1 MYKTSRA
8 IDKIQSSMDRVEPG
22 SMRYE
27 ILNCAKTF
35 KSSWLELGQH
45 LVAVYND
52 KLYKEWDYLTFE
64 AYCSKEIGIRKETG
78 LKLLRS
84 YYFLEQEEPQF
95 IKKEYLE
102 SANSPQLPS
111 YEAVNTLRQV
121 KTNQDLTIADYEK
134 MKRHVF
140 EEGKADKDVK
150 DVYKAMM
157 KSVRDEKSPEE
168 DHELRRL
175 KHLSRVIGSLTSIK
189 KEIRLSKFLPEEILE
204 ELDKIITKIESER
217 E

>member
-1 MYKTSRA
+1 MYKKTKALDRIQTSMEE
-8 IDKIQSSMDRVEPG
+8 IDPG
-22 SMRYE
+22 SFRYE
-27 ILNCAKTF
+27 ILKCAKNF

-45 LVAVYND
+45 LMAVYKD
-52 KLYKEWDYLTFE
+52 KMYKEWDYLTFE

-95 IKKEYLE
+95 IKKDYLE

-121 KTNQDLTIADYEK
+121 KTNKDLSIADYEK
-134 MKRHVF
+134 MKHHVF

-150 DVYKAMM
+150 DVYKAMI
-157 KSVRDEKSPEE
+157 KSVRPEVVPEE
-168 DHELRRL
+168 THRQRRITYLRRML
-175 KHLSRVIGSLTSIK
+175 GVLNSIK
-189 KEIRLSKFLPEEILE
+189 KEIRINNFLSDDIISEIE
-204 ELDKIITKIESER
+204 NVIGKVEAELL
-217 E
+217 

>member
-1 MYKTSRA
+1 MYKTTKA
-8 IDKIQSSMDRVEPG
+8 LDKIQTNMDSIEPG
-22 SMRYE
+22 SFRYE

-45 LVAVYND
+45 LMAVYKD
-52 KLYKEWDYLTFE
+52 KMYKEWDYLTFE

-95 IKKEYLE
+95 IKKEYL
-102 SANSPQLPS
+102 AAAKSPQLPS

-121 KTNQDLTIADYEK
+121 KTNKDLSIADYEK

-157 KSVRDEKSPEE
+157 KSVREEKTPAE

-189 KEIRLSKFLPEEILE
+189 KEIKLSRFLSDDILG
-204 ELDKIITKIESER
+204 ELDEIITKIKAEIE
-217 E
+217 

>member
-1 MYKTSRA
+1 MYKTTKA
-8 IDKIQSSMDRVEPG
+8 LDKIQTNMDRIEPG
-22 SMRYE
+22 SFRYE

-45 LVAVYND
+45 LMTVYKD
-52 KLYKEWDYLTFE
+52 KMYKEWDYLTFE

-95 IKKEYLE
+95 IKKDYLE
-102 SANSPQLPS
+102 SAKSPQLPS

-121 KTNQDLTIADYEK
+121 KTNKDLSIADYEK

-150 DVYKAMM
+150 DVYKAMV
-157 KSVRDEKSPEE
+157 KSVREDKTPEE

-175 KHLSRVIGSLTSIK
+175 KHLSRVIGSLTSIR
-189 KEIRLSKFLPEEILE
+189 KEIKLSRFLSNDILR
-204 ELDKIITKIESER
+204 ELDKIITKIEAEI

>member
-1 MYKTSRA
+1 MYKTTKA
-8 IDKIQSSMDRVEPG
+8 LDKIQTSMDSVDPG
-22 SMRYE
+22 SFRYE

-84 YYFLEQEEPQF
+84 YYFLEQEEPQY
-95 IKKEYLE
+95 IKKEYLT

-121 KTNQDLTIADYEK
+121 KTNKDMGIAEYEK

-140 EEGKADKDVK
+140 EEGRAEKDVK

-157 KSVRDEKSPEE
+157 KSVRDEKSPQE

-189 KEIRLSKFLPEEILE
+189 KEIRLNKFLPEDILE
-204 ELDKIITKIESER
+204 ELDRIITRIEETR